1 MNEPIISPYVFYL
14 IDVLNSINGILT
26 AAIIVGFGVEGVV
39 FNCWIRG
46 VLENKKLFSL
56 TKKWIVGMAVILLLA
71 IVIPSR
77 NVCYQMLV
85 ASQVTPANIQK
96 AGDTIDKSLDKIS
109 DFIVNTANKID
120 KKDAN

>member
-14 IDVLNSINGILT
+14 IDILNSISKILT
-26 AAIIVGFGVEGVV
+26 VAIIAGVSIGLVAVVNWIVGDF
-39 FNCWIRG
+39 
-46 VLENKKLFSL
+46 ENKKLFSL

-71 IVIPSR
+71 IVIPSK
-77 NVCYQMLV
+77 NVCYQMFV

-96 AGDTIDKSLDKIS
+96 AGDMIDKSFDKIS

-120 KKDAN
+120 KKDVN

>member
-14 IDVLNSINGILT
+14 IDILNSISKILT
-26 AAIIVGFGVEGVV
+26 VAIIVGVSIGLVAVV
-39 FNCWIRG
+39 NWIVG
-46 VLENKKLFSL
+46 DFEYKKLFSL
-56 TKKWIVGMAVILLLA
+56 TKKWMAVILLLA
-71 IVIPSR
+71 VVIPSR
-77 NVCYQMLV
+77 NVCYQMLM
-85 ASQVTPANIQK
+85 ASQVTPTNIQK

>member
-14 IDVLNSINGILT
+14 IDILNSISKILT
-26 AAIIVGFGVEGVV
+26 VAIIVGVSIGLVAVV
-39 FNCWIRG
+39 NWIVG
-46 VLENKKLFSL
+46 DFEYKKLFSL
-56 TKKWIVGMAVILLLA
+56 TKKWMGGMAVILLLA
-71 IVIPSR
+71 VVIPSR
-77 NVCYQMLV
+77 NVCYQMLM
-85 ASQVTPANIQK
+85 ASQVTPTNIQK